1 MKCGRAGKCLLTF
14 GEILYLMYKDF
25 IFGGKYLGNA
35 WEVRLLNSTKKEK
48 FFRSNKEKNLT
59 NFGECAKI

>member
-1 MKCGRAGKCLLTF
+1 
-14 GEILYLMYKDF
+14 MYKAQL
-25 IFGGKYLGNA
+25 FGVKYPGTGSEREL
-35 WEVRLLNSTKKEK
+35 WNSTKKEK